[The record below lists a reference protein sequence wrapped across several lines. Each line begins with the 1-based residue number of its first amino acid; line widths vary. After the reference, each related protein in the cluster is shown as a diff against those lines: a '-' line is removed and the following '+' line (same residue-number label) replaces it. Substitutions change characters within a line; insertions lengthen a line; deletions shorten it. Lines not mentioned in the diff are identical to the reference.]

1 MAKIQDY
8 PVYKDVRLVSVLY
21 WNDFVEWIGWSNT
34 VNAIILNQLQVTT
47 LVKLKWNIILTN
59 VTVEHKFGLWM
70 KTVKIFMVEIVLA
83 WDK

>member
-59 VTVEHKFGLWM
+59 VTVENKFGLWM